1 MWQSADVIG
10 SQRGLTVQ
18 TKPGIEMQFF
28 ATSPNQQRNE
38 DAGKNLQ
45 AARYTRL
52 LTAMAAH

>member
-18 TKPGIEMQFF
+18 TKTEIEMQFV

-45 AARYTRL
+45 AARTRVF
-52 LTAMAAH
+52 